1 MRVIAS
7 LIDGTDDSRDRE
19 IYSVTMEV
27 PDDTDPEMLAGAL
40 TADFYKKTIG
50 STPEEFQ
57 KKNEKAFNSV
67 TFNFCHWVNV
77 LPVNEVLTS
86 KEEFID
92 GAFNSMLNYGYP
104 TSAQEI
110 LEEYL

>member
-7 LIDGTDDSRDRE
+7 LIDGTDDSMDHE
-19 IYSVTMEV
+19 IHSVTMEV
-27 PDDTDPEMLAGAL
+27 PDDTDLELLAGEL

-50 STPEEFQ
+50 STSEEFQ
-57 KKNEKAFNSV
+57 QKNSDKLQNKF
-67 TFNFCHWVNV
+67 FNFCHWVNV

-86 KEEFID
+86 KEEFIN

-110 LEEYL
+110 LEDYL